1 MTHSTRRS
9 FHLLLTGK
17 LPNDELEELQE
28 FSKHLE
34 VPDYVWGCSARCQN
48 AHPMTMFNTGIL
60 SMQSESVFYKKFS
73 KGMAKA
79 EYWEAVLDDG
89 IRLLAKLPSLA
100 AGIYR
105 MRFKG
110 PGLRLTLAK
119 IGQEILHMVGLPDKS
134 GDSIS

>member
-1 MTHSTRRS
+1 M
-9 FHLLLTGK
+9 
-17 LPNDELEELQE
+17 PE
-28 FSKHLE
+28 
-34 VPDYVWGCSARCQN
+34 N

-60 SMQSESVFYKKFS
+60 SMQSESMFYKKYS
-73 KGMAKA
+73 KGMGKS

-105 MRFKG
+105 MRFNKV

-119 IGQEILHMVGLPDKS
+119 IGQTVHMAGLPDKS
-134 GDSIS
+134 GESP